1 MMCMTLLALLFSGY
15 AAVAVL
21 YGMLRG
27 GTNGAMNIAIDVAW
41 PTYYGRKHLGSIR
54 GFGMAVSLLG
64 SAIGPLPFGI
74 AADYFGGYVP
84 AIIGL
89 MFLPLTVG
97 IFVFATRPPKLDT
110 SGQDPPRVRAA

>member
-1 MMCMTLLALLFSGY
+1 MCMTLLALLFSGY

-27 GTNGAMNIAIDVAW
+27 GTNGAMTIAIDVAW

-54 GFGMAVSLLG
+54 GFGMAASLFG

-84 AIIGL
+84 AIVAL
-89 MFLPLTVG
+89 MFLPLTVA
-97 IFVFATRPPKLDT
+97 ILVFATRPPKLD
-110 SGQDPPRVRAA
+110 PPVSQPAIG